1 MSPYFQKTHQRSF
14 GTWPLKGDD
23 LDKAFA
29 SAWEVGYRA
38 FDTAQ
43 MYQNEA
49 DFGQIIKS
57 QNIPRNEIFITTKV
71 GVQNY
76 TDEAFIPS
84 VKRSLHELQ
93 IEEADVLLLHWPPE
107 DGEIDA
113 PLQLLEEAQKEGLT
127 KHIGISNFTREM
139 MRRARDL
146 IKTPIVTNQVE
157 FHPLLN
163 QEILLETSKETGIP
177 LSSYCS
183 VARGAIFKQP
193 LLKEIGERYGKST
206 AQVTLRWILQKGVS
220 INTMSQNPD
229 NIRAN
234 FDVMN
239 FTLSTPDMS
248 AIDAL
253 TKQNQRIVTKDVMP
267 IAPDWD

>member
-1 MSPYFQKTHQRSF
+1 MSPYFQKSYQRSF

-23 LDKAFA
+23 MKKAFA

-49 DFGQIIKS
+49 DFGQIIKD
-57 QNIPRNEIFITTKV
+57 QNIPRDEIFITTKV

-76 TDEAFIPS
+76 SKDSFIPS
-84 VKRSLHELQ
+84 VKRSLKELQ
-93 IEEADVLLLHWPPE
+93 IEAADVLLLHWPPE
-107 DGEIDA
+107 DGKIDT
-113 PLQLLEEAQKEGLT
+113 PLKLLEEAQKEGLT
-127 KHIGISNFTREM
+127 KHIGISNFTRAM
-139 MRRARDL
+139 MLRARDL
-146 IKTPIVTNQVE
+146 IDTPIVTNQVE

-163 QEILLETSKETGIP
+163 QEVLLETSRDTGIP

-193 LLKEIGERYGKST
+193 LLAEMGARYEKSA
-206 AQVTLRWILQKGVS
+206 AQVALRWILQKGVS

-234 FDVMN
+234 FNVMD

-248 AIDAL
+248 AIDTL
-253 TKQNQRIVTKDVMP
+253 SNLNQRIVTKEVMP
-267 IAPDWD
+267 IAPVWD